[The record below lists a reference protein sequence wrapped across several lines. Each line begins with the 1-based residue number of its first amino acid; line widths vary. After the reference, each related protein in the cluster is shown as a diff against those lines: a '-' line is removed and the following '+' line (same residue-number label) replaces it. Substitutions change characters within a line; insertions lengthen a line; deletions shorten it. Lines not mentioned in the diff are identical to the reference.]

1 MDLGLDRVQALV
13 GDVRLF
19 RSPRARRRFLV
30 HAAIA
35 LAVLAVTVLIVRRYV
50 PILTDASAL
59 RTVIRGYGALGPVVL
74 VLLQAVQVVVAPV
87 PGQVLALVAGFLYGA
102 WWGTLYNLVGI
113 TLGSTVA
120 FWFSRRYGRPY
131 VERIVHPD
139 TLAKFDA
146 IDDDRTRAALFVF
159 FLLPGLPDDALC
171 FVGGLTR
178 LPLWQL
184 VVIAAVGRAP
194 AFFLVNVVGEFLG
207 AGRLVAGIAVAALVV
222 SVSVIAYRYHRDILA
237 YFEP

>member
-1 MDLGLDRVQALV
+1 MDLGLEQVQSLV
-13 GDVRLF
+13 GNVRLF
-19 RSPRARRRFLV
+19 RSSRTRRRFLV

-35 LAVLAVTVLIVRRYV
+35 LAVLAATVLLVRRYV

-59 RTVIRGYGALGPVVL
+59 RTVIRGFGALGPLVL
-74 VLLQAVQVVVAPV
+74 VLLQAVQVVAAPI
-87 PGQVLALVAGFLYGA
+87 PGQVLGLVAGYLYGA

-113 TLGSTVA
+113 TLGSTAA

-139 TLAKFDA
+139 TLDRFDA

-207 AGRLVAGIAVAALVV
+207 AGRLAASLAVAALVV
-222 SVSVIAYRYHRDILA
+222 SVSLVAYRYHRDILA
-237 YFEP
+237 YFES

>member
-1 MDLGLDRVQALV
+1 MDLGLERVRALV
-13 GDVRLF
+13 DDVRLF
-19 RSPRARRRFLV
+19 RSSRTRRRFLV

-35 LAVLAVTVLIVRRYV
+35 VAVLAVTVLLVRRYV

-59 RTVIRGYGALGPVVL
+59 RTVIREFGTLGPLVL

-102 WWGTLYNLVGI
+102 WWGTLYNMVGI
-113 TLGSTVA
+113 TLGSAVA
-120 FWFSRRYGRPY
+120 FWFARHYGRPY
-131 VERIVHPD
+131 VERVVHPD
-139 TLAKFDA
+139 TLEKFDA
-146 IDDDRTRAALFVF
+146 VDDDRTRAALFVF

-194 AFFLVNVVGEFLG
+194 AFFLVNVVGEYLG
-207 AGRLVAGIAVAALVV
+207 AGRFTAGLALAALVV
-222 SVSVIAYRYHRDILA
+222 AISVLAYRYHQEILA
-237 YFEP
+237 YFET

>member
-1 MDLGLDRVQALV
+1 MDLGFERVRALV

-19 RSPRARRRFLV
+19 RSSRTRRRFLI
-30 HAAIA
+30 HAAVLLVVVA
-35 LAVLAVTVLIVRRYV
+35 VAVLFIRRYV
-50 PILTDASAL
+50 PILTDAMAL
-59 RTVIRGYGALGPVVL
+59 RTVIQGFGALGPLVL
-74 VLLQAVQVVVAPV
+74 VLLQAIQVVVAPV
-87 PGQVLALVAGFLYGA
+87 PGQVLAIVAGFLYGA
-102 WWGTLYNLVGI
+102 WWGTLYNMIGI

-139 TLAKFDA
+139 ILDRFDGV
-146 IDDDRTRAALFVF
+146 DDDRTRAALFVF

-194 AFFLVNVVGEFLG
+194 AFFLVNVVGEYLG
-207 AGRLVAGIAVAALVV
+207 AGRFAAGLALAALVV
-222 SVSVIAYRYHRDILA
+222 AISVLAYRYHQEILA
-237 YFEP
+237 YFEA